1 MIINSIICTRISM
14 IRMSCMLFDMCRD
27 ESLIGRKTYTSTTIA
42 MIMIWIVL
50 LLLLLLLLLT
60 GTSICGIGTN
70 ICVIVEMIALVA
82 IAIAIYS
89 IVSCNMLMMNSATFL
104 LAGD

>member
-42 MIMIWIVL
+42 MIMIWIV
-50 LLLLLLLLLT
+50 LLLLLLT